1 MTSKKD
7 VPMNNA
13 IMVIFPYRKNGVWM
27 FDDDAVG
34 LKQEPFVCGVPEMI
48 DVLVA
53 DIKDAE
59 KGFAAYFSG
68 QPFPGARMHLK
79 RVREEHGGNW
89 YQLAGTDTQGWLCP
103 AMFKYF
109 AEAPSSLFVKAGP
122 AL

>member
-1 MTSKKD
+1 
-7 VPMNNA
+7 MNNA
-13 IMVIFPYRKNGVWM
+13 MMVIFPYRKNGVWM

-68 QPFPGARMHLK
+68 QPFPGFQMHLE
-79 RVREEHGGNW
+79 RVREEFGGNW
-89 YQLAGTDTQGWLCP
+89 YRLAGTAQEGWLCP
-103 AMFKYF
+103 ALFKYF
-109 AEAPSSLFVKAGP
+109 SEAPSSLFVKAGP
-122 AL
+122 TL